1 MRESAFYLI
10 HLMSCAL
17 NDVQPCSL
25 PEGASWDEVYALAE
39 FNSVEGLAW
48 TSARRV
54 RDVPADMLKE
64 WGATAD
70 MTLYRC
76 VSYGIEREA
85 VFPAENFGSAMAP
98 LYTTLAL
105 FIGSLL
111 ILVVVKPTVSDR
123 TREQLSDPQPRQ
135 LFMGRFGVLAF
146 LSLAQTTVMGLG
158 NLLFLQVQVA
168 EPALFMLCFWIA
180 GLVFTFLI
188 YALVAAFANL
198 GKAVAV
204 LLLIIQVTGCG
215 GSFPLQLLPPF
226 VQALSPWLPATH
238 VVNAMRAAMFGTYGA
253 DFWTEIG
260 LLLLFLIPAA
270 LIGLVLRKPLA
281 KFMTWY
287 VEQVESSKLVG

>member
-1 MRESAFYLI
+1 
-10 HLMSCAL
+10 
-17 NDVQPCSL
+17 
-25 PEGASWDEVYALAE
+25 
-39 FNSVEGLAW
+39 
-48 TSARRV
+48 
-54 RDVPADMLKE
+54 
-64 WGATAD
+64 
-70 MTLYRC
+70 
-76 VSYGIEREA
+76 
-85 VFPAENFGSAMAP
+85 
-98 LYTTLAL
+98 
-105 FIGSLL
+105 
-111 ILVVVKPTVSDR
+111 
-123 TREQLSDPQPRQ
+123 
-135 LFMGRFGVLAF
+135 
-146 LSLAQTTVMGLG
+146 
-158 NLLFLQVQVA
+158 
-168 EPALFMLCFWIA
+168 MLCFWIA

-287 VEQVESSKLVG
+287 VEQVESSARRVGLRLVKARRHALGLAFLWHNRAEKREGNRRRVARSTTSGWSPVSTSEHSPRS

>member
-1 MRESAFYLI
+1 MCLVIRTCVGSQLFSIRAAQELLHSIGQTGGILADLEESL
-10 HLMSCAL
+10 STVQT
-17 NDVQPCSL
+17 DVLSL
-25 PEGASWDEVYALAE
+25 GESGALAKA
-39 FNSVEGLAW
+39 FGKDGLDA
-48 TSARRV
+48 AKI
-54 RDVPADMLKE
+54 ADFMGSPTELVTE
-64 WGATAD
+64 Q
-70 MTLYRC
+70 LYELNA
-76 VSYGIEREA
+76 Y
-85 VFPAENFGSAMAP
+85 GSAMAP

-281 KFMTWY
+281 TFMTWY